1 MSLQKGILGL
11 LTLKPMTGYELKS
24 LFDNSINYFWA
35 AQQSQIYRELG
46 ALENKGYV
54 TSRIEPQTG
63 KPDKKVYTITP
74 QGDEALQTWLN
85 TFPAKLSMAIRDEIT
100 LRIFFGD
107 RIDPEELKFQLK
119 KLVKE
124 KQEVLEVLR
133 AMNEAC
139 KGFMTDIG
147 RDKDAFFKRLTIKK
161 GLLVFE
167 AEVRWAEECLKDIE
181 GLQADIRDT
190 V

>member
-24 LFDNSINYFWA
+24 LFDNSINYFWT

-46 ALENKGYV
+46 TLEGKGQV

-63 KPDKKVYTITP
+63 RPDKKVYSITP
-74 QGDEALQTWLN
+74 QGDEALQLWFN

-107 RIDPEELKFQLK
+107 RIDPEELKYQLK
-119 KLVKE
+119 RFIKE
-124 KQEVLEVLR
+124 KQGVLGVLR
-133 AMNEAC
+133 TMNEAC
-139 KGFMTDIG
+139 KEYMTDIG
-147 RDKDAFFKRLTIKK
+147 RGKDVFFQRLTIKK

-167 AEVRWAEECLKDIE
+167 AEVRWAEECIKDIE
-181 GLQADIRDT
+181 ELQAGIKDKA
-190 V
+190 